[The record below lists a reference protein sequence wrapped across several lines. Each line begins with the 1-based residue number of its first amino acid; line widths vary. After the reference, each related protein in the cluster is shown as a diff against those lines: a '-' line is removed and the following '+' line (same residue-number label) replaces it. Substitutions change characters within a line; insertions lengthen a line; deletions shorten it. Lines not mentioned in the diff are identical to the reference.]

1 MEKRLILAIALSLLV
16 LLSWSALMPKPQGN
30 GLAADSQSHKPQL
43 LDNKGVTAPS
53 AQLQTL
59 AQGRASSF
67 QPVATVS
74 PLTGV
79 AKETVKFIQDKRE
92 IIFNPERAAILEVIF
107 KNNLEHRLPLKIGFL
122 TDNNFVFKQQS
133 ITKDSV
139 TFIYEDQNQR
149 IVKKFIIPNNSYTIE
164 LAIKFQNL
172 SPSPLVLNPQLVL
185 GRLDLAA
192 KNPQARYQDVLIGGK
207 EKTVHLS
214 AGKDFSTQN
223 VQFAGLRD
231 QYFCAIVEP
240 VDTTA
245 SAYIKKINPQES
257 EIGLFTNEITLK
269 PEAQIG
275 HSYRIYL
282 GPQELNILNSI
293 KPEWTAIIYFG
304 TFDFIAQL
312 LLQLLGFF
320 YGLVHNWGWAIII
333 LSIAVYLLLFPLSI
347 KQMRSMK
354 EMQVLQP
361 KIESLR
367 KEFKDNPQRLNKEI
381 MQLYKEHKVNP
392 LSGCLPLLLQMPI
405 FFALYQALIR
415 SVALRGA
422 HFWWIKDL
430 SSPDKLF
437 AFKNSIPFLG
447 NQLNILPILM
457 AIGMFIQ
464 QKISMGKVTGE
475 AAQQQKIMSIVMP
488 IMFGVIFYQM
498 PSGLVLYWFVNSI
511 LMLGYQFRINSQPIR
526 QT

>member
-1 MEKRLILAIALSLLV
+1 MEKRLVLAIALSLLV

-30 GLAADSQSHKPQL
+30 GLATDSQSHKQQPV
-43 LDNKGVTAPS
+43 DNKGVTASS
-53 AQLQTL
+53 AQLQAL
-59 AQGRASSF
+59 PQGSF
-67 QPVATVS
+67 SALQPAVAAPS
-74 PLTGV
+74 LTEV
-79 AKETVKFIQDKRE
+79 TKETVKFTQNKRE

-122 TDNNFVFKQQS
+122 SDNNLIFKQQS
-133 ITKDSV
+133 MTKESI
-139 TFIYEDQNQR
+139 TFIHEDQDR
-149 IVKKFIIPNNSYTIE
+149 RVIKKFIIPNNSYTIE
-164 LAIKFQNL
+164 LEIKIQNL
-172 SPSPLVLNPQLVL
+172 SSSPLVLNPQLVL

-192 KNPQARYQDVLIGGK
+192 KNPQARYQDVLLGGK

-214 AGKDFSTQN
+214 AGKDSSSQDIKFI
-223 VQFAGLRD
+223 GLRD

-240 VDTTA
+240 TGAAA

-257 EIGLFTNEITLK
+257 EVGLFTNEITLK
-269 PEAQIG
+269 PGAQIG

-282 GPQELNILNSI
+282 GPQDLKILNSI
-293 KPEWTAIIYFG
+293 NSEWTGMIYFG

-320 YGLVHNWGWAIII
+320 YSLVHNWGWAIII

-361 KIESLR
+361 KIEALR
-367 KEFKDNPQRLNKEI
+367 KEFKDNPQKLNKEI
-381 MQLYKEHKVNP
+381 MELYKEHKVNP

-437 AFKNSIPFLG
+437 VFKNSIPFLG

-464 QKISMGKVTGE
+464 QKISMGKATGE
-475 AAQQQKIMSIVMP
+475 AAQQQKMMSIIMP

-511 LMLGYQFRINSQPIR
+511 LMLGYQFRINSQK
-526 QT
+526 